1 MLYLQGREPEE
12 PCGDVR
18 EERERRE
25 RRERAK
31 GEKRESEGREERERR
46 ERPVPADKTQRTISI
61 HQLYTSTLYT
71 NSIHQPLYTLRLL
84 VA

>member
-12 PCGDVR
+12 PCGDER
-18 EERERRE
+18 EERKRRE

-31 GEKRESEGREERERR
+31 VEKKESEERGLCRQIRR
-46 ERPVPADKTQRTISI
+46 SAPS
-61 HQLYTSTLYT
+61 LYT
-71 NSIHQPLYTLRLL
+71 NSIHQLYAPTSIHSAPTSSLRPHTL